1 VGSSNNFTV
10 QGVDENWD
18 LVCSFGSSSKRRC
31 GIEVFM
37 MASLLLFDFEKMVVS
52 CMS

>member
-1 VGSSNNFTV
+1 MGSSNSFTV

-37 MASLLLFDFEKMVVS
+37 IASSLSFDFEKMVVS
-52 CMS
+52 CMT